1 MNFEFP
7 VSLSLR
13 EMLLALVV
21 LLAIY
26 IVFAFLRINRLKRER
41 QMVEEL
47 SPHVVQSAAQSR
59 AAVRNTGRETETKPA
74 DAAVQSDLAELSAA
88 TKEQMLIW
96 NERHSRTLEL
106 RRKVDVLEQDIAQ
119 LRREIGGLRVE
130 VQTLREEQRRE
141 LSKVK
146 ITQSA
151 SPFYSDAMQLATQ
164 GREAADISVLCSIS
178 RAEAELVVALARNG
192 SQGQTFD

>member
-1 MNFEFP
+1 MASEFLA
-7 VSLSLR
+7 SLSWR
-13 EMLLALVV
+13 EMLLAVVV

-26 IVFAFLRINRLKRER
+26 ILFAFLRIGHLRKEA
-41 QMVEEL
+41 QAAQEL
-47 SPHVVQSAAQSR
+47 SPGAVQSAVQSY
-59 AAVRNTGRETETKPA
+59 
-74 DAAVQSDLAELSAA
+74 AAVQESGRGVEAAPGDAAGQTSLAELSA
-88 TKEQMLIW
+88 TMKEQMSAW

-106 RRKVDVLEQDIAQ
+106 RRKVDVLEQDLTQ
-119 LRREIGGLRVE
+119 LRREIGGLRAE

-164 GREAADISVLCSIS
+164 GREAADISVLCGIS
-178 RAEAELVVALARNG
+178 RAEAELVVALARNDN
-192 SQGQTFD
+192 QVFD